1 MKHLTKRVIL
11 IIPIVLGVAIAGV
24 LAYRYYSTPWSIIA
38 VNLDRLAG
46 IKKFVPR
53 PVAWVERM
61 ATYEGEDIWVGAT
74 IPLTGGNL
82 DSLAKYVS
90 NSKVPIA
97 MRIFKGR
104 VEITDS
110 LFQPPFSDNGP
121 PPILFSGSVKVGDST
136 RWRITQF
143 TSLQA
148 GTYWGMADAGKFSK
162 KFKIRVDP
170 VPASLTRI
178 KELQQ
183 RLSDTLRTKPHG
195 TFYIR
200 PTEQFWSDLRTYA
213 ALLLSYPQNT
223 PLRMEGL
230 RLCSQQIPDRTSPQ
244 YQEPD
249 STLLLNVVE
258 QLVSE
263 PRADPAVAI
272 WALVRI
278 CGDPRGEDCLFQL
291 AKASGSQ
298 EMVAAVTSWSQDQ
311 KIIHSG
317 YSRK

>member
-1 MKHLTKRVIL
+1 MNIHKSRLLLGIL
-11 IIPIVLGVAIAGV
+11 LALCGAVAGNLI
-24 LAYRYYSTPWSIIA
+24 YRYQMAPISEIG
-38 VNLDRLAG
+38 VDLDRLAG

-53 PVAWVERM
+53 PVAWAERS

-74 IPLTGGNL
+74 IPATGNL
-82 DSLAKYVS
+82 DSLKSYL
-90 NSKVPIA
+90 KGPLVPMNI
-97 MRIFKGR
+97 RIFQGFS
-104 VEITDS
+104 EISGS
-110 LFQPPFSDNGP
+110 LFKSPRDDLGP
-121 PPILFSGSVKVGDST
+121 RWIFTSGSSKPGDSI
-136 RWRITQF
+136 RWRITEF
-143 TSLQA
+143 RALKP
-148 GTYWGMADAGKFSK
+148 GKYWGMADAGKFSK